1 MAVAQEG
8 QHQMYLLRV
17 LLLEMVELEFKAHH
31 LHPLMAAQAPEVHHL
46 QDTFLAVE
54 EAVVIIEQPHQQEQV
69 DLVAMAVVVAQP
81 LLRLGQEIRE
91 PLIQAAVAAVA
102 GFFQP
107 PPLAPLLVQAVL
119 VLLLFLIQHIMQIY

>member
-1 MAVAQEG
+1 MAQEG

-54 EAVVIIEQPHQQEQV
+54 EAVVIVEQPHQQEQV
-69 DLVAMAVVVAQP
+69 DLVAMAVVVAQT
-81 LLRLGQEIRE
+81 LLRLGRGIMAVQIQEVE
-91 PLIQAAVAAVA
+91 EVEV
-102 GFFQP
+102 GF
-107 PPLAPLLVQAVL
+107 
-119 VLLLFLIQHIMQIY
+119 